1 MVSQPDVVTYN
12 SLVSSL
18 CKIRR
23 WTKATLML
31 KEMLDK
37 EISPD
42 GETFNVLINA
52 FCIEGRLQVAR
63 HVIYMMHERGTKG
76 VVDRNGDKI
85 GSSSDEIGEND
96 DMTVKDVFRNQ
107 DNSMNEAVNPNV
119 SDDQTHDNDDNVFG
133 DSIDNVPKTHISSN
147 EVNNGSTESN
157 KASYAKIVK
166 NQGFIEKNKL
176 DNKLNFK
183 PTVISEN
190 GDEFVGFDEEL

>member
-12 SLVSSL
+12 SLVYGL

-37 EISPD
+37 EISPAV
-42 GETFNVLINA
+42 ETFNVLINA

-76 VVDRNGDKI
+76 VVDRNRDEI
-85 GSSSDEIGEND
+85 GSSSDEIWEND
-96 DMTVKDVFRNQ
+96 DMTVKDVFKNQ
-107 DNSMNEAVNPNV
+107 DNSMNEVVNPNV

-133 DSIDNVPKTHISSN
+133 DSIDNVPKTPISSN

-166 NQGFIEKNKL
+166 NQGFIENNKL